1 MTAFVISRH
10 NGDETVDQVH
20 CVAASTP
27 NPSDIM
33 SGAAETTVNVSGD
46 KGQRGELSNPAPAKP
61 LSAHPT
67 DGTATTP
74 SPNLPAGSPAPA
86 IAGSV
91 PSEPPRS
98 LA

>member
-33 SGAAETTVNVSGD
+33 SGPAETTVNVSDD
-46 KGQRGELSNPAPAKP
+46 KGQRGEYCNSAPAKP
-61 LSAHPT
+61 LSVHPT
-67 DGTATTP
+67 GGTETTL
-74 SPNLPAGSPAPA
+74 SPNLTAGSPAPA
-86 IAGSV
+86 IAGSA
-91 PSEPPRS
+91 PDRLRRS
-98 LA
+98 L